1 MKIFSSIVI
10 YLCLAFVTMLSGVEA
25 PGTKTIVPKPCGD
38 ILLNPGKGWVLYG
51 LADWQDPAAMAIGT
65 IGYKRFAWSEIE
77 PVEGQY
83 DWKKIDD
90 AMAGW
95 AKAGKQFSFGVMCAN
110 SHSKDPYVTPKWV
123 FDAGAKC
130 RMIDM
135 KDVSNPYAGVPGQK
149 AVPDFYDPVFLEKLR
164 NFLSAMGKKFDGD
177 GRIAFIDIRSYGN
190 WGEGHMHPF
199 GGKGLTAEEFKHH
212 VQMHLDSF
220 KKTRL
225 CISAEAK
232 AHQSVYDWDVQQGVA
247 ARRDGICGNSDGR
260 ETARAFGYA
269 PGVFEFFGSY
279 TWMKEKGWWDGKGD
293 KGHGHKLVD
302 CVENGK
308 PSYIGLSHGGKESLR
323 FLEAERPLIEKL
335 ANRMGYHFVLKEAA
349 FPEKITSGSSFTAR
363 FTWFNEGVAP
373 VYVPCTVALA
383 LLDGSDLPVDICW
396 LEACRPSKWMP
407 DKPVIEETKV
417 IFKKH
422 VTGGYRLAVALVEG
436 NGSDR
441 PVIRLG
447 IDGRTVSG
455 WYPLEKVYVSV
466 P

>member
-83 DWKKIDD
+83 DWK
-90 AMAGW
+90 
-95 AKAGKQFSFGVMCAN
+95 KAGKQFSFGVMCAN

-199 GGKGLTAEEFKHH
+199 GGKGLTAEEFLTAALFAGKRR
-212 VQMHLDSF
+212 
-220 KKTRL
+220 KTK
-225 CISAEAK
+225 IIDIVEMNPK
-232 AHQSVYDWDVQQGVA
+232 YDV
-247 ARRDGICGNSDGR
+247 DGR
-260 ETARAFGYA
+260 TA
-269 PGVFEFFGSY
+269 
-279 TWMKEKGWWDGKGD
+279 
-293 KGHGHKLVD
+293 KLAALTIM
-302 CVENGK
+302 
-308 PSYIGLSHGGKESLR
+308 Y
-323 FLEAERPLIEKL
+323 FLTGL
-335 ANRMGYHFVLKEAA
+335 ANR
-349 FPEKITSGSSFTAR
+349 
-363 FTWFNEGVAP
+363 
-373 VYVPCTVALA
+373 
-383 LLDGSDLPVDICW
+383 
-396 LEACRPSKWMP
+396 
-407 DKPVIEETKV
+407 
-417 IFKKH
+417 
-422 VTGGYRLAVALVEG
+422 
-436 NGSDR
+436 
-441 PVIRLG
+441 
-447 IDGRTVSG
+447 
-455 WYPLEKVYVSV
+455 
-466 P
+466 